1 MPILYKMIQRE
12 NPTKRNEAPKWYPSV
27 NSLAPIGTDK
37 LADRIASRTTAQR
50 ADVYAVMSVLP
61 QVIQQMMFEGYSV
74 QLNNLGRFYCSL
86 GSLGADT
93 EKEFE
98 PTYIKRL
105 KVIYTPATTLKRYF
119 TMKYLRENQLLKLFP
134 EESKE

>member
-1 MPILYKMIQRE
+1 MPILYKLIQRE
-12 NPTKRNEAPKWYPSV
+12 NPTKRDEAPKWYPSV

-86 GSLGADT
+86 GSLGAET

-98 PTYIKRL
+98 PGYIKRL
-105 KVIYTPATTLKRYF
+105 KVIYTPATSLKRYF

-134 EESKE
+134 EEKQE

>member
-1 MPILYKMIQRE
+1 MHPVRL
-12 NPTKRNEAPKWYPSV
+12 RN
-27 NSLAPIGTDK
+27 
-37 LADRIASRTTAQR
+37 

-61 QVIQQMMFEGYSV
+61 QVIQQFMFEGYSV

-93 EKEFE
+93 EKGFE
-98 PTYIKRL
+98 PAYIKRL
-105 KVIYTPATTLKRYF
+105 KVIYTPATSLKRFF

-134 EESKE
+134 EESEE

>member
-1 MPILYKMIQRE
+1 MPILYKLIQRE
-12 NPTKRNEAPKWYPSV
+12 NPTNRQEAPKWFPSV

-61 QVIQQMMFEGYSV
+61 QVIQQFMFEGYSV
-74 QLNNLGRFYCSL
+74 QLNNIGRFYCSL
-86 GSLGADT
+86 GSIGAETAEGFD
-93 EKEFE
+93 
-98 PTYIKRL
+98 PSYIKRL

-134 EESKE
+134 GEVDE

>member
-1 MPILYKMIQRE
+1 MPILYKLIQRE
-12 NPTKRNEAPKWYPSV
+12 NPTKRQDPPKWYPSV

-37 LADRIASRTTAQR
+37 LADRIAARTTAQR

-61 QVIQQMMFEGYSV
+61 QVIQEMMFEGYSV

-86 GSLGADT
+86 GSMGAET
-93 EKEFE
+93 EKAFD

-105 KVIYTPATTLKRYF
+105 KVVYTPATTLKRYF
-119 TMKYLRENQLLKLFP
+119 TLKYLKENQLLKLFP
-134 EESKE
+134 EESHE